1 MTQESKERLAA
12 SVGSF
17 RLPRYNEIP
26 TVGLYLEQTA
36 KYISQILSPLEENCM
51 TPSMISNYV
60 KKKLIASPVKKQ
72 YGRDQIV
79 YLFFV
84 AVAKNVLSL
93 DNLDR
98 FIRLQER
105 TYTTER
111 AYNYFCDELE
121 NLLAYVFGLKESP
134 DAVGT
139 DSTDEKMMLRSAI
152 IAFCHK
158 IYLEKCFELRVDRP
172 EEQGSGDD

>member
-1 MTQESKERLAA
+1 MTVENKERLAA
-12 SVGSF
+12 SVKAF
-17 RLPRYNEIP
+17 HLPRYSEIP

-36 KYISQILSPLEENCM
+36 KYISEILSPLEESCM

-72 YGRDQIV
+72 YSRDQIV

-84 AVAKNVLSL
+84 AMAKNVLSL

-98 FIRLQER
+98 FIRIQER
-105 TYTTER
+105 TYAIDR
-111 AYNYFCDELE
+111 AYNYFCEELE
-121 NLLAYVFGLKESP
+121 NILAFVFGLKDSP

-139 DSTDEKMMLRSAI
+139 ENSDEKMMLRSAI

-158 IYLEKCFELRVDRP
+158 IYLEKCFALGVDRP
-172 EEQGSGDD
+172 DA

>member
-1 MTQESKERLAA
+1 MTQENKDRLAA
-12 SVGSF
+12 SIRGF
-17 RLPRYNEIP
+17 HLPRYNEIP

-36 KYISQILSPLEENCM
+36 KYISEILSPLEENCM
-51 TPSMISNYV
+51 TSSMISNYV

-72 YGRDQIV
+72 YSRDQIV

-98 FIRLQER
+98 FIRIQER
-105 TYTTER
+105 TYTIER

-121 NLLAYVFGLKESP
+121 NILAYVFGLKDSP

-139 DSTDEKMMLRSAI
+139 ETSDEKMMLRSAI
-152 IAFCHK
+152 ISFCHK
-158 IYLEKCFELRVDRP
+158 IYLEKCFALRVDSP
-172 EEQGSGDD
+172 ED

>member
-1 MTQESKERLAA
+1 MTQDKKELLAS
-12 SVGSF
+12 SVRDF

-36 KYISQILSPLEENCM
+36 KYISEHLSPLEENCL

-60 KKKLIASPVKKQ
+60 KKKLIANPVRKQ
-72 YGRDQIV
+72 YNRDQIV

-105 TYTTER
+105 TYTTDR

-121 NLLAYVFGLKESP
+121 NILAFVFGLKDSP
-134 DAVGT
+134 AAVGT
-139 DSTDEKMMLRSAI
+139 ESSDEKMMLRSAI
-152 IAFCHK
+152 ICFCYK
-158 IYLEKCFELRVDRP
+158 IYLQKCFQLGVDIT
-172 EEQGSGDD
+172 EA